1 MLVCND
7 TEKQEAKNAAK
18 GDEMREEKADS
29 FWSRFKEEIL
39 CNNPNNRVLASWL
52 KELSL
57 LPAAKEDSEKIHLTL
72 QIPSP
77 LHKQWALEH
86 IIPLLKGRAAGHYG
100 KSCQIDFQILPQSKP
115 VQNVILPGGRSKTV
129 FFNPDYR
136 FENFIVGKH
145 NNDIAYEACHA
156 LAGRNSDDLDFNPL
170 FIYGPSGVG
179 KTHLLNALGQEFFK
193 NHSGKRIHYLSAEK
207 FLNECIY
214 SIQKRE
220 MKQFQKKYRSQC
232 DLLLLD
238 DIQMIARGT
247 VVQEEFFHTFNELF
261 NRSIPVVVCCD
272 SPPSRVPGLE
282 ERLRTR
288 MEGGLVVE
296 MSYPDL
302 ETRVA
307 ILRSKMEKKRLIL
320 SEKVIFQIA
329 GNCKKSIREIEGVLN
344 KIKMLSDLKGGIVSP
359 EYINGI
365 LERITPPPLTA
376 SEIQKKI
383 SKKFHIS
390 VEDMLSISRK
400 KNTVL
405 ARQLAM
411 YFIKKHLKKSLS
423 DIGRIFGGKDHS
435 TVMNGFK
442 KIDRLKA
449 NDSEFQAIFEDLQRE
464 IQR

>member
-1 MLVCND
+1 
-7 TEKQEAKNAAK
+7 
-18 GDEMREEKADS
+18 MREDRTDS
-29 FWSRFKEEIL
+29 LWSRFKNEVL
-39 CNNPNNRVLASWL
+39 CGNRDNRVFQSWL

-57 LPAAKEDSEKIHLTL
+57 LPATREDSKQIHLTL
-72 QIPSP
+72 QIPSL
-77 LHKQWALEH
+77 LHKKWALEH
-86 IIPLLKGRAAGHYG
+86 IIPRLQRQAANHYG
-100 KSCQIDFQILPQSKP
+100 KPCQIDFKIPPQSKL
-115 VQNVILPGGRSKTV
+115 VQNVVLPKGRSKTV
-129 FFNPDYR
+129 FFNPDYL

-145 NNDIAYEACHA
+145 NEFAHGVCFSLARQND
-156 LAGRNSDDLDFNPL
+156 GDFNPL

-193 NHSGKRIHYLSAEK
+193 THSGKRIHYLSAER

-307 ILRSKMEKKRLIL
+307 ILKSKMERKRLIL
-320 SEKVIFQIA
+320 SDKVIFQIA
-329 GNCKKSIREIEGVLN
+329 GNCKKSIREMEGVLN
-344 KIKMLSDLKGGIVSP
+344 KIKMLSDLKGGIVSS

-365 LERITPPPLTA
+365 LERMTPPPLTV

-383 SKKFHIS
+383 AKKFHIP
-390 VEDMLSISRK
+390 VEDMLSLSRK

-405 ARQLAM
+405 ARQTAM
-411 YFIKKHLKKSLS
+411 YFIKAHLKRSLS

-435 TVMNGFK
+435 TVVNGFK
-442 KIDRLKA
+442 KIEKLKA
-449 NDSEFQAIFEDLQRE
+449 RDSEFQLIFEELHRE
-464 IQR
+464 IQG

>member
-1 MLVCND
+1 M
-7 TEKQEAKNAAK
+7 EKT
-18 GDEMREEKADS
+18 DS

-39 CNNPNNRVLASWL
+39 CNNPNNRVLESWL

-57 LPAAKEDSEKIHLTL
+57 LPATKEDSERIYLTL

-86 IIPLLKGRAAGHYG
+86 IIPLLKGRMANHYG
-100 KSCQIDFQILPQSKP
+100 KSCQIDFKILPQSKP
-115 VQNVILPGGRSKTV
+115 VQSVILPKGRSKTV
-129 FFNPDYR
+129 FFNPDYL

-145 NNDIAYEACHA
+145 NEFAYGVCFSLAHQND
-156 LAGRNSDDLDFNPL
+156 GDFNPL

-179 KTHLLNALGQEFFK
+179 KTHLLNALGQEFCK
-193 NHSGKRIHYLSAEK
+193 NHSGKRIHYLSAER

-261 NRSIPVVVCCD
+261 NRGIPVVVCCD

-320 SEKVIFQIA
+320 SDKVIFQIA
-329 GNCKKSIREIEGVLN
+329 NNCKKSVREMEGILN
-344 KIKMLSDLKGGIVSP
+344 KIKMLNDLKGGIVSP

-365 LERITPPPLTA
+365 LERMTPPPLTV

-383 SKKFHIS
+383 AKKFHIP

-405 ARQLAM
+405 ARQTAM
-411 YFIKKHLKKSLS
+411 YFIKTHLKKSLS

-442 KIDRLKA
+442 KINKLKA
-449 NDSEFQAIFEDLQRE
+449 NDSEFQVIFEDLQRE

>member
-1 MLVCND
+1 MEN
-7 TEKQEAKNAAK
+7 T
-18 GDEMREEKADS
+18 DS
-29 FWSRFKEEIL
+29 LWSRFKDEIL
-39 CNNPNNRVLASWL
+39 CNNQGNRVLESWL
-52 KELSL
+52 KDLYL
-57 LPAAKEDSEKIHLTL
+57 LPAAKEDSERIHLTL

-86 IIPLLKGRAAGHYG
+86 IIPSLKGRAADYYG
-100 KSCQIDFQILPQSKP
+100 KSCQIDFKILPQPKP
-115 VQNVILPGGRSKTV
+115 VPHVILPKGRSKTV
-129 FFNPDYR
+129 FFHPDYL

-145 NNDIAYEACHA
+145 NEFAYGACFSLALQNDKNE
-156 LAGRNSDDLDFNPL
+156 GDPNPI

-193 NHSGKRIHYLSAEK
+193 NHSEKRIHYLSAER

-220 MKQFQKKYRSQC
+220 MKQFQRKYRSQC

-261 NRSIPVVVCCD
+261 NRSIPVVLCCD
-272 SPPSRVPGLE
+272 SLPSRVPGLE

-296 MSYPDL
+296 ISYPDL

-307 ILRSKMEKKRLIL
+307 ILKSKMERKRLIL
-320 SEKVIFQIA
+320 SDKVIFQIA
-329 GNCKKSIREIEGVLN
+329 KNCKKSIREMEGVLN

-359 EYINGI
+359 GYINGI
-365 LERITPPPLTA
+365 LEKMTPLPLTV

-383 SKKFHIS
+383 AKKFHIS
-390 VEDMLSISRK
+390 VEDMLSVSRK
-400 KNTVL
+400 KHTVL

-411 YFIKKHLKKSLS
+411 YFIKTHLKKSLS

-442 KIDRLKA
+442 KIDKLKTK
-449 NDSEFQAIFEDLQRE
+449 DSEFRLIFEDLQRE